1 MLRRRE
7 RERESAW
14 SDEGH
19 SCRGQIYRRAR
30 LPGET
35 WPRCYSGSSG
45 CNWDRTTSA
54 TSPPTEGEISPQ
66 ATHLISHTGTYSV
79 SLAMNQIFFKL
90 KDFYFLVTFVLSISL
105 IMSRERY
112 FSIEGSGLHSY
123 TDFSK
128 LIMIQQLL
136 WQLTTIHCRAAVDSL
151 NIIIDDPAES
161 WSCLDTTPWVVQ
173 CWHRIIPT
181 SKLWCWVMGS
191 SLGPLQS
198 KYESYSDVKSLK
210 KIKI

>member
-1 MLRRRE
+1 MIFSCPSSLKFECLHDSLLEEEDRLSDVEEERK

-35 WPRCYSGSSG
+35 WPRCNSGSSG

-112 FSIEGSGLHSY
+112 FSIEGLGLH
-123 TDFSK
+123 K
-128 LIMIQQLL
+128 
-136 WQLTTIHCRAAVDSL
+136 
-151 NIIIDDPAES
+151 DP
-161 WSCLDTTPWVVQ
+161 TTPLTAHH
-173 CWHRIIPT
+173 C
-181 SKLWCWVMGS
+181 
-191 SLGPLQS
+191 PLACCC
-198 KYESYSDVKSLK
+198 
-210 KIKI
+210 